1 MGVNVVG
8 TIPMAVPRA
17 NKYNRKYL
25 QTKAGRMNHENF
37 GSIINLSGDF
47 DLPKPNNSKVLT
59 NGMLPNIPPLPESVI
74 NSGDAAAA
82 VAVASALLVDDQQ
95 RGVVASEDGYC
106 FGRQSVIDAIDKIA
120 AGEIVVVVD
129 DMDRE
134 NEGDFIMA
142 ADLATPEKIAEFVR
156 YSSGVLC
163 IGLEEDRMD
172 FLNIPMMVQNNQDP
186 KQTAFGVS
194 VDATQNRGKN

>member
-1 MGVNVVG
+1 MTVKK
-8 TIPMAVPRA
+8 A

-25 QTKAGRMNHENF
+25 ETKMRRMNHENF
-37 GSIINLSGDF
+37 GSIIDLNGDTESSLSAS
-47 DLPKPNNSKVLT
+47 NKVLV
-59 NGMLPNIPPLPESVI
+59 NGRLPNMPALPESSV
-74 NSGDAAAA
+74 NSGGAAAA
-82 VAVASALLVDDQQ
+82 VAVASALLEDDESQ

-106 FGRQSVIDAIDKIA
+106 FGRQSVIDAINAIA

-163 IGLEEDRMD
+163 IGLEGDRMD
-172 FLNIPMMVQNNQDP
+172 ELNIPLMVKNNEDP

-194 VDATQNRGKN
+194 VDATQKRGKSLFV